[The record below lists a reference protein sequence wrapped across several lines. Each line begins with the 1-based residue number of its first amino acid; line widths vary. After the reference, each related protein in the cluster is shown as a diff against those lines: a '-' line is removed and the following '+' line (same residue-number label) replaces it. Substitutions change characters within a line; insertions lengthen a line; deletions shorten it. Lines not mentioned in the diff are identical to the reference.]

1 MWEGGGWL
9 DWWIC
14 VCEREREREGG
25 RGVCVV
31 MGISQGV
38 ERGDIVEALIVWI
51 LFGVW
56 LVLYFSEMFLLLG
69 FVG

>member
-1 MWEGGGWL
+1 
-9 DWWIC
+9 
-14 VCEREREREGG
+14 
-25 RGVCVV
+25 

-56 LVLYFSEMFLLLG
+56 LVLYFFGNVLLLG

>member
-1 MWEGGGWL
+1 M
-9 DWWIC
+9 
-14 VCEREREREGG
+14 
-25 RGVCVV
+25 V

-38 ERGDIVEALIVWI
+38 ERGDIVEALTVWI

-56 LVLYFSEMFLLLG
+56 LVLYFWEMFLLLG

>member
-1 MWEGGGWL
+1 
-9 DWWIC
+9 
-14 VCEREREREGG
+14 
-25 RGVCVV
+25 

-56 LVLYFSEMFLLLG
+56 FVLYFLEMFLLLG